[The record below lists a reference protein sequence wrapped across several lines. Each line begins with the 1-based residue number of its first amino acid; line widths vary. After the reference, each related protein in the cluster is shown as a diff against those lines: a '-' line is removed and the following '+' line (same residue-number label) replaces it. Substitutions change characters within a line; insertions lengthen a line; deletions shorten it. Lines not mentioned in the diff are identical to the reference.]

1 MSYSLSI
8 RRVAILGGGISGL
21 TAAYALARAREA
33 GAPIEEFLIEG
44 SQRLGGVI
52 QTEHVDGFIV
62 EGGPDSFISEKPEA
76 AELCRELGLG
86 DSLMGSNDTGRR
98 TYILHKGKLEPLPNG
113 LMMLVP
119 THMWPLMN
127 SALLPFGS
135 KVGILAEW
143 FSKPRAPGKA
153 DESVASFVRRHFG
166 SAMLDN
172 IVEPLLA
179 GVYGGDSASL
189 SVTSVL
195 PRFVEMERVY
205 GSLVRAGIGAGRTR
219 SRVSKG
225 SKAPAKPEIK
235 SLFMTLKGGLGQLIT
250 AIEGRLDPARVHLG
264 RRVIGIE
271 RVSSNWRGPY
281 RISCEGSVNY
291 DVDAVV
297 LALPAHECA
306 KFLPTLHPGLAKS
319 FDAIPYSSAVTVTLG
334 FDPGVAELPP
344 GFGFLVPKKENRQLL
359 ACTFVH
365 RKFRDRVPE
374 GKAMLRCF
382 LGGAR
387 DPEVLQHSDEEILK
401 SVWRE
406 LCSILILHDEPLFW
420 RISRWPS
427 AMAQY
432 TVGHQDRVD
441 RIMGQLGGFPRL
453 FPAGNAYSGI
463 GLSDCIRTAR
473 NAVKQ
478 VLEM

>member
-1 MSYSLSI
+1 MDYTLSI
-8 RRVAILGGGISGL
+8 RRVAVLGGGISGL
-21 TAAYALARAREA
+21 TTAYALARARES
-33 GAPIEEFLIEG
+33 GAPIDEFLIEG

-52 QTEHVDGFIV
+52 ETEHLDGFVV
-62 EGGPDSFISEKPEA
+62 EKGPDSFISQKPEA
-76 AELCRELGLG
+76 AALCRELGLG
-86 DSLMGSNDTGRR
+86 DSLMGSNDAGRQ
-98 TYILHKGKLEPLPNG
+98 TYILHNGKLTPLPDG
-113 LMMLVP
+113 LMMMLP
-119 THMWPLMN
+119 THVWPLLN
-127 SALLPFGS
+127 SPLLPFGS
-135 KVGILAEW
+135 KLNILAEW
-143 FSKPRAPGKA
+143 FFTPPKSKAA

-166 SAMLDN
+166 KAMLEN

-179 GVYGGDSASL
+179 GVYGGDSAQL
-189 SVTSVL
+189 SVASVL

-205 GSLVRAGIGAGRTR
+205 GSLVRAGLLGYKSMKRIP
-219 SRVSKG
+219 KG
-225 SKAPAKPEIK
+225 SKSPAKPQIR
-235 SLFMTLKGGLGQLIT
+235 SLFVTLKGGLGDLIK
-250 AIEGRLDPARVHLG
+250 ALEQRLDPARVQLN
-264 RRVIGIE
+264 RRILAIE
-271 RVSSNWRGPY
+271 RADSNWRGPY
-281 RISCEGSVNY
+281 RISCEGGVTY

-306 KFLPTLHPGLAKS
+306 KLLPSLHEGLAKS
-319 FDAIPYSSAVTVTLG
+319 FEAIPYSSAVTVTLG

-344 GFGFLVPKKENRQLL
+344 GFGFLVPKKEDRQLL

-387 DPEVLQHSDEEILK
+387 DPEVLQRSDEEILK

-406 LCSILILHDEPLFW
+406 LCSILVLRDDPLFW

-441 RIMGQLGGFPRL
+441 RIMSQLAGFPRL